1 VTFGGAVNRPLVAAV
16 AVTLAVQA
24 VTSMAMVAPSV
35 LAPAVASGLGV
46 APQRIGFFVSAAY
59 FAAMLSG
66 LACGGL
72 IAGLGVWRVCQLS
85 VLLAGAGL
93 ALGAAGW
100 LVAMPI
106 AALVI
111 GVGYGLVN
119 PASSHILA
127 RATPPGMMA
136 LVFSIKQTGVP
147 VGGMIAGAMVP
158 ALLLAVGWQP
168 TVLAIALATAA
179 IAIVI
184 EPARRGSES
193 TGSTGAATRSPQA
206 TAGSAGAL
214 ARESVAAGLRRTV
227 LGLGAPIR
235 LVMSA
240 RPMREL
246 AAVSFSYATVQLGLF
261 TYLVSF
267 LNLELG
273 YSLVAAGLVFAVA
286 QAAGVVGRIVWGALA
301 DRAFGARAMLGLL
314 GVTMSACGLATA
326 FESASWPLAAVVV
339 VSALFGASAVGWNG
353 VYLAEVARR
362 APAGAVGAATGG
374 TQFFTFLG
382 ALIGP
387 PLFGFIASATGQYA
401 WGYAAFSLLPLA
413 MGVWLLVV
421 RGEALD
427 PHPAGGDA

>member
-1 VTFGGAVNRPLVAAV
+1 VIAAGVVTRPLVVAV
-16 AVTLAVQA
+16 AITLAVQA

-35 LAPAVASGLGV
+35 LAPAVAPVLGV
-46 APQRIGFFVSAAY
+46 APQKIGLFVSAAY

-72 IAGLGVWRVCQLS
+72 IAGLGVLRVCQLS
-85 VLLAGAGL
+85 VLLAAAGL
-93 ALGAAGW
+93 VLGAAGW
-100 LVAMPI
+100 LVAMPL

-111 GVGYGLVN
+111 GTGYGLVN

-147 VGGMIAGAMVP
+147 IGGIVAGALVP
-158 ALLLAVGWQP
+158 ALLLGVGWQAALW
-168 TVLAIALATAA
+168 VLAVATAVIALLIEPERRAHERAVAGDAPQPGSHSVSGAARPAAGFGLRSA
-179 IAIVI
+179 IA
-184 EPARRGSES
+184 
-193 TGSTGAATRSPQA
+193 
-206 TAGSAGAL
+206 
-214 ARESVAAGLRRTV
+214 
-227 LGLGAPIR
+227 GLGTPIR
-235 LVMSA
+235 MVLSE

-273 YSLVAAGLVFAVA
+273 YTLVAAGLVFAVA
-286 QAAGVVGRIVWGALA
+286 QGAGVVGRIAWGALA
-301 DRAFGARAMLGLL
+301 DRAFGARVMLGLL
-314 GVTMSACGLATA
+314 GVTMSACGLVTA
-326 FESASWPLAAVVV
+326 FESASWPLAGVVV

-362 APAGAVGAATGG
+362 APVGAVGAATGG

-382 ALIGP
+382 ALTGP
-387 PLFGFIASATGQYA
+387 PLFGLVASITGRYS
-401 WGYAAFSLLPLA
+401 WGYAAFSILPLA
-413 MGVWLLVV
+413 MGVWLLAA
-421 RGEALD
+421 RPDARELPQAE
-427 PHPAGGDA
+427 GDA

>member
-1 VTFGGAVNRPLVAAV
+1 VIAGGAVNRPLVVAV
-16 AVTLAVQA
+16 AITLAVQA

-35 LAPAVASGLGV
+35 LAPAVAPVLGV
-46 APQRIGFFVSAAY
+46 APQKIGLFVSAAY
-59 FAAMLSG
+59 LAAMLSG

-72 IAGLGVWRVCQLS
+72 IARFGVLRVCQLS

-93 ALGAAGW
+93 VLGAAGW
-100 LVAMPI
+100 LVATPL

-119 PASSHILA
+119 PASSHMLA

-136 LVFSIKQTGVP
+136 FVFSIKQTGVP
-147 VGGMIAGAMVP
+147 LGGMIAGALVP
-158 ALLLAVGWQP
+158 ALLLGIGWQA
-168 TVLAIALATAA
+168 TVLALALATAA
-179 IAIVI
+179 PALVI
-184 EPARRGSES
+184 EPERRRNEPAGA
-193 TGSTGAATRSPQA
+193 GAAPQSPA
-206 TAGSAGAL
+206 ERA
-214 ARESVAAGLRRTV
+214 SVAARPPSGVGLRRTV
-227 LGLGAPIR
+227 LALGGPIR
-235 LVMSA
+235 LVLSE

-273 YSLVAAGLVFAVA
+273 YTLVAAGLVFAVA
-286 QAAGVVGRIVWGALA
+286 QGAGVVGRIVWGALA
-301 DRAFGARAMLGLL
+301 DRAFGARMMLGLL

-362 APAGAVGAATGG
+362 APPGAVGAATGG

-382 ALIGP
+382 ALTGP
-387 PLFGFIASATGQYA
+387 PLFGLVASATGYYS

-413 MGVWLLVV
+413 TGAWLLVARADADV
-421 RGEALD
+421 PQR
-427 PHPAGGDA
+427 AGGDA